1 MGSYF
6 GRNHSPKPSSER
18 AHSYTHSYTSSSPVS
33 QLAPVLPPIP
43 SIADVA
49 DDAPTTGLGLDG
61 AFSFNPSPQHSTPS
75 PASNISTPSPLRD
88 AAAVPAVRPRS
99 LLQGRAVTSPV
110 GALPNFQQ
118 TNMSPSSPL
127 AALSV
132 PYSSTTAQAKPR
144 AGNRPLPA
152 ESTVNGVPQHAK
164 ASKQRPELHSNKS
177 SKGKFNL
184 LNPVN
189 LLMRRRSAQAV
200 ETLEKTTSKNLAV
213 PPMDLPDDYDP
224 RIRGKVVH
232 DFSAPR
238 TRRTPSY
245 DPSLAEASPKPSTAN
260 DSIKSHQDSIERD
273 PKRQSVQHTPVFVEH
288 IDSAPDENR
297 VHAETLANNDFVAR
311 NSWHQSG
318 ESLDMPPFG
327 RRSQLFE
334 EQSHSDPASDSPH
347 SAMSATSGPGWQYHE
362 PERVYSPVSPEFAP
376 ESSSAPERHEL
387 ESDGFDQPSPSIQ
400 QHPQSSPNLLPN
412 PSNIPRHMA
421 STASRFSFQIANDS
435 IAEEKLLEERH
446 KLRQS
451 NVAQDPPT
459 FEHDEYDEEEEDTF
473 DEDAMYDHDE
483 MEDTSPNGLYGHP
496 NSGLPERLS
505 AMTLDS
511 HQDHMSMA
519 SSSTLYSV
527 TGPQTTQP
535 VFQNPLRSNPPLNPL
550 HQHPPG
556 ASQDSIL
563 IEPQQQPA
571 SPSSVNSFYFDDGM
585 LDQLDDVQEEEEH
598 DETFDEGKFDDPSY
612 LKRPNQP
619 AHLHESP
626 ATSSNRASPGA
637 PVHNVNGYPF
647 LIQNPGT
654 GHFSADSP
662 FSEGSSQPGDHQ
674 LDSQEDAA
682 RHDSQ
687 QGPPGCQNLAAYHN
701 ALAEAAHRAAAD
713 GKFTRQNSIA
723 ASDSVYSEDHDEQVE
738 NNDSRQMQYP
748 QQMSMP
754 MPAPMQMQMPMQIPP
769 QSQMSLQSQ
778 MQMQQQLQQQFQLQ
792 QQMQMQMQ
800 MQMQPQMRQSYMSGS
815 SHVSRGSYSA
825 FDFGFSDGATIEDTF
840 SSPEFPND
848 DFAFDDSDLISAANS
863 EALANDD
870 EGFYSQEFG
879 FYARARPG
887 GDPDTVEAING
898 GYFGAP
904 GIEIVRQKS
913 VKEPNLTPITE
924 RSELSTRNS
933 YIGPFSPLAAALP
946 SPGFPPSH
954 MAAARMSPLAWQHLQ
969 EDEMTLADL
978 RRLKQGAFG
987 SSSNSVNSQSSSFG
1001 IPAPY
1006 SPTTAAQNM
1015 PGGYFM
1021 PRAGY
1026 GGVPMAWQRS
1036 SDSNSNYNPSNHSSS
1051 PAPTSP
1057 VHVSIPTGMNYSQT
1071 PHSPL
1076 QPPHAFFV
1084 PDNVSTPKKSSP
1096 TLHELSGTP
1105 VTAKKPSAKDVAAAS
1120 ERQPYQTHSRS
1131 GSGADNITYVREEDS
1146 TGGKRWVLERRRTS
1160 EAGLLELIGREVV
1173 EGGRI

>member
-1 MGSYF
+1 
-6 GRNHSPKPSSER
+6 
-18 AHSYTHSYTSSSPVS
+18 
-33 QLAPVLPPIP
+33 
-43 SIADVA
+43 
-49 DDAPTTGLGLDG
+49 
-61 AFSFNPSPQHSTPS
+61 
-75 PASNISTPSPLRD
+75 
-88 AAAVPAVRPRS
+88 
-99 LLQGRAVTSPV
+99 
-110 GALPNFQQ
+110 
-118 TNMSPSSPL
+118 MSPSSPL

-152 ESTVNGVPQHAK
+152 ESTVNGVPQHSK

-200 ETLEKTTSKNLAV
+200 ETLDKTTSKNLAI

-260 DSIKSHQDSIERD
+260 DSIGSQQDSIERD
-273 PKRQSVQHTPVFVEH
+273 PKRQSVQHAPVFVEH
-288 IDSAPDENR
+288 IDSEPDQNR
-297 VHAETLANNDFVAR
+297 VHAETLANNDFIAR

-318 ESLDMPPFG
+318 ESLNMPPFG
-327 RRSQLFE
+327 RRSQLFDD
-334 EQSHSDPASDSPH
+334 QSHSEPASDSPH
-347 SAMSATSGPGWQYHE
+347 SAMSAMSGPGWQYHE
-362 PERVYSPVSPEFAP
+362 PERVYSPVSPEPAP
-376 ESSSAPERHEL
+376 EIVFEQPEL
-387 ESDGFDQPSPSIQ
+387 ESERNEQEPASQYEPQQSPS
-400 QHPQSSPNLLPN
+400 LLPN
-412 PSNIPRHMA
+412 PTSMLPRHMA

-451 NVAQDPPT
+451 NVAQPPPT
-459 FEHDEYDEEEEDTF
+459 FEHDEYEEDEDEDAF

-483 MEDTSPNGLYGHP
+483 MEDTPANGLYEHL

-505 AMTLDS
+505 AMTINAG
-511 HQDHMSMA
+511 Q
-519 SSSTLYSV
+519 SSLSVDPSSALYSNPV
-527 TGPQTTQP
+527 QETTQTP
-535 VFQNPLRSNPPLNPL
+535 IQNPLRSNPPPATSIGTPL
-550 HQHPPG
+550 AQ
-556 ASQDSIL
+556 SV
-563 IEPQQQPA
+563 QQTA
-571 SPSSVNSFYFDDGM
+571 RPSSANSFYFDDGM
-585 LDQLDDVQEEEEH
+585 IDQLDDVCEEEEDEEEEAENN
-598 DETFDEGKFDDPSY
+598 DETFDEDKFDDPSY

-619 AHLHESP
+619 AHLHQIPTTASIYSP
-626 ATSSNRASPGA
+626 P
-637 PVHNVNGYPF
+637 NVAIHDVDGHPF

-654 GHFSADSP
+654 GHFSAGSP
-662 FSEGSSQPGDHQ
+662 FSEISSQPSEQ
-674 LDSQEDAA
+674 LQESQEEPP

-687 QGPPGCQNLAAYHN
+687 QGPHDSHNLSAYHS

-723 ASDSVYSEDHDEQVE
+723 TSDSVYSEDNEQSGDDV
-738 NNDSRQMQYP
+738 SQQAQYMQP
-748 QQMSMP
+748 QMSMP
-754 MPAPMQMQMPMQIPP
+754 PPMQMQIPP
-769 QSQMSLQSQ
+769 YLQ
-778 MQMQQQLQQQFQLQ
+778 MQMPHLSPY
-792 QQMQMQMQ
+792 QMQMQMQLQ

-815 SHVSRGSYSA
+815 TDPSRGSYSA
-825 FDFGFSDGATIEDTF
+825 FDFGFSDGTTIDDTF

-879 FYARARPG
+879 FYARARQG
-887 GDPDTVEAING
+887 SDPDTVEAING

-924 RSELSTRNS
+924 RSEFSTRNS

-987 SSSNSVNSQSSSFG
+987 SSSNSVNSLSSSFG
-1001 IPAPY
+1001 VPAPY
-1006 SPTTAAQNM
+1006 SPTMAAQNM
-1015 PGGYFM
+1015 PNGYFM
-1021 PRAGY
+1021 PRAS

-1057 VHVSIPTGMNYSQT
+1057 VHASMPNGVTNSQT
-1071 PHSPL
+1071 LGSPL
-1076 QPPHAFFV
+1076 QPPHAFFMS
-1084 PDNVSTPKKSSP
+1084 DNLSTPKKNSSGP
-1096 TLHELSGTP
+1096 HEMPGTP
-1105 VTAKKPSAKDVAAAS
+1105 VTAKKAAPKDSAAAP
-1120 ERQPYQTHSRS
+1120 ERQSYQTHSRS

-1146 TGGKRWVLERRRTS
+1146 NGGKRWVLERRRTS

>member
-6 GRNHSPKPSSER
+6 GRNQSPKPSNEPVHSSYPYLH
-18 AHSYTHSYTSSSPVS
+18 AHSSSPVS
-33 QLAPVLPPIP
+33 QTAPVLPPIP
-43 SIADVA
+43 SFSDVA
-49 DDAPTTGLGLDG
+49 HDARPTGLGLD
-61 AFSFNPSPQHSTPS
+61 AALTFDPSPQQSTPS
-75 PASNISTPSPLRD
+75 SSSNRSTPSPLRD
-88 AAAVPAVRPRS
+88 AAPTINPAVRPQS
-99 LLQGRAVTSPV
+99 LQKGRAVTSPV
-110 GALPNFQQ
+110 GALPSLQQ
-118 TNMSPSSPL
+118 SNLSPASPL

-132 PYSSTTAQAKPR
+132 PYTSTTAQAKPR

-152 ESTVNGVPQHAK
+152 ESTINGVPQHAK
-164 ASKQRPELHSNKS
+164 TSKQRPELHSNKS

-200 ETLEKTTSKNLAV
+200 ETLEKTTSKNLV
-213 PPMDLPDDYDP
+213 IPPMDLPDDYDP
-224 RIRGKVVH
+224 RIRGNVVH

-245 DPSLAEASPKPSTAN
+245 DPSLGEASTKPSTAN
-260 DSIKSHQDSIERD
+260 ESIKSQQESVDRDS
-273 PKRQSVQHTPVFVEH
+273 KRQSVQHTPIFVEH
-288 IDSAPDENR
+288 IDSEPDADR

-311 NSWHQSG
+311 NSWQQSG
-318 ESLDMPPFG
+318 ESLHIPPFG
-327 RRSQLFE
+327 RRSQLLE
-334 EQSHSDPASDSPH
+334 EHSHSEPASDSPH
-347 SAMSATSGPGWQYHE
+347 SAMSAMSGPGWQYHE
-362 PERVYSPVSPEFAP
+362 PERVYSPLSPEPAP
-376 ESSSAPERHEL
+376 ESLPEQGDLKSERNDPDSLSAQQLP
-387 ESDGFDQPSPSIQ
+387 QPSPD
-400 QHPQSSPNLLPN
+400 LLPN
-412 PSNIPRHMA
+412 PSSTLPRHMT

-451 NVAQDPPT
+451 NTAQDPPT
-459 FEHDEYDEEEEDTF
+459 FEHDEYEDEEEDAF

-483 MEDTSPNGLYGHP
+483 MEDAPAKGFYEHL

-505 AMTLDS
+505 TMTLDS
-511 HQDHMSMA
+511 GQGHLSVA
-519 SSSTLYSV
+519 SSSTLYS
-527 TGPQTTQP
+527 TTAPSTIQP
-535 VFQNPLRSNPPLNPL
+535 ALHNPLRSNPP
-550 HQHPPG
+550 PG
-556 ASQDSIL
+556 SL
-563 IEPQQQPA
+563 QQQPA
-571 SPSSVNSFYFDDGM
+571 GPLLESSSTAFQQQPARPSSANSFYFDDGM
-585 LDQLDDVQEEEEH
+585 IEQLDDVHEEEE
-598 DETFDEGKFDDPSY
+598 DENDDDTFDETKFDDPSY

-619 AHLHESP
+619 PHLHEAP
-626 ATSSNRASPGA
+626 APTLGYVSSDA

-654 GHFSADSP
+654 GHFSAESP
-662 FSEGSSQPGDHQ
+662 FSESSSQPSASEQQREAQD
-674 LDSQEDAA
+674 EAA

-687 QGPPGCQNLAAYHN
+687 QGPPDCHSLSAYHS

-713 GKFTRQNSIA
+713 GKFTRQNSIT
-723 ASDSVYSEDHDEQVE
+723 ASDSAYSEDYEQDD
-738 NNDSRQMQYP
+738 NNDSQQSQYP
-748 QQMSMP
+748 QAQMHMPMP
-754 MPAPMQMQMPMQIPP
+754 MPAPMQMQIPP
-769 QSQMSLQSQ
+769 YTQ
-778 MQMQQQLQQQFQLQ
+778 MQMPQQSPYQMQL
-792 QQMQMQMQ
+792 QMQMQ
-800 MQMQPQMRQSYMSGS
+800 MQMQPQMRQSYMSAS
-815 SHVSRGSYSA
+815 SHASRGSYSA

-887 GDPDTVEAING
+887 GDPDAIEAING

-924 RSELSTRNS
+924 RSEFSTRNS

-946 SPGFPPSH
+946 SPGFPPAH

-987 SSSNSVNSQSSSFG
+987 SSSNSVNSLSSSFG
-1001 IPAPY
+1001 VPAPY
-1006 SPTTAAQNM
+1006 SPTMAAQNM

-1021 PRAGY
+1021 PRASGS
-1026 GGVPMAWQRS
+1026 VPMAWQRS

-1057 VHVSIPTGMNYSQT
+1057 IHTSMPNGITNSQ
-1071 PHSPL
+1071 PHNSPL
-1076 QPPHAFFV
+1076 QPPFASFV
-1084 PDNVSTPKKSSP
+1084 ADNVSTPKKSSN
-1096 TLHELSGTP
+1096 TLHELPGTP
-1105 VTAKKPSAKDVAAAS
+1105 VTAKKAAAKDTATTP
-1120 ERQPYQTHSRS
+1120 ERQSYQTHSRS

>member
-6 GRNHSPKPSSER
+6 GRNHSPKPSTER
-18 AHSYTHSYTSSSPVS
+18 AHSYIPQANTSSSPVS
-33 QLAPVLPPIP
+33 QSAPVLPPIP

-49 DDAPTTGLGLDG
+49 DNAQPTGLGLDA
-61 AFSFNPSPQHSTPS
+61 AFAFDPSPRQSTPS
-75 PASNISTPSPLRD
+75 SSSNLSTPSPLRD
-88 AAAVPAVRPRS
+88 AAATTAPAVRPQN
-99 LLQGRAVTSPV
+99 LQKGRAVTSPV
-110 GALPNFQQ
+110 GALPSFQQ
-118 TNMSPSSPL
+118 ANMSPSSPL

-152 ESTVNGVPQHAK
+152 ESTINGVPQHAK
-164 ASKQRPELHSNKS
+164 TSKQKPELHSNKS

-200 ETLEKTTSKNLAV
+200 ETLEKTQSKNLAI

-224 RIRGKVVH
+224 RIRGKLVH

-245 DPSLAEASPKPSTAN
+245 DPSLAEASSKPSTAN
-260 DSIKSHQDSIERD
+260 DSIRSQQDSVDRD
-273 PKRQSVQHTPVFVEH
+273 AKRQSVQHTPVFVEH
-288 IDSAPDENR
+288 IDSEPDVSR
-297 VHAETLANNDFVAR
+297 VNAETLANSDFIAR

-318 ESLDMPPFG
+318 ESLNMPPFG
-327 RRSQLFE
+327 RRSQLFDD
-334 EQSHSDPASDSPH
+334 QPHSEPASDSPH
-347 SAMSATSGPGWQYHE
+347 SAMSAMSGPGWQYHE
-362 PERVYSPVSPEFAP
+362 PERVYSPVSPEPAP
-376 ESSSAPERHEL
+376 ESAPEHHEL
-387 ESDGFDQPSPSIQ
+387 GFERCEQESLSIQ
-400 QHPQSSPNLLPN
+400 QEPQPSPNLLPN
-412 PSNIPRHMA
+412 PNSTLPRHMT

-451 NVAQDPPT
+451 NIVQDPPK
-459 FEHDEYDEEEEDTF
+459 FDRDDYEDEEEDTF

-483 MEDTSPNGLYGHP
+483 MEDSPANGLYGHL
-496 NSGLPERLS
+496 NSGLAE
-505 AMTLDS
+505 
-511 HQDHMSMA
+511 
-519 SSSTLYSV
+519 
-527 TGPQTTQP
+527 
-535 VFQNPLRSNPPLNPL
+535 
-550 HQHPPG
+550 
-556 ASQDSIL
+556 
-563 IEPQQQPA
+563 
-571 SPSSVNSFYFDDGM
+571 
-585 LDQLDDVQEEEEH
+585 QEEE
-598 DETFDEGKFDDPSY
+598 DEQEVDDEAFDEDKFDDPSY

-619 AHLHESP
+619 PHLHET
-626 ATSSNRASPGA
+626 AANSSVYAPPDA

-662 FSEGSSQPGDHQ
+662 FSESSSQPSEQQREAQD
-674 LDSQEDAA
+674 EAA

-687 QGPPGCQNLAAYHN
+687 QGPPDCHNLSAYHS

-713 GKFTRQNSIA
+713 DA
-723 ASDSVYSEDHDEQVE
+723 YS
-738 NNDSRQMQYP
+738 NANAY
-748 QQMSMP
+748 
-754 MPAPMQMQMPMQIPP
+754 APFYARVHADAGPPYMQMQMPQLSPY
-769 QSQMSLQSQ
+769 Q
-778 MQMQQQLQQQFQLQ
+778 MQL
-792 QQMQMQMQ
+792 QMQMQ
-800 MQMQPQMRQSYMSGS
+800 MQMQPQIPQGHMSGS
-815 SHVSRGSYSA
+815 THAPRGSYSA
-825 FDFGFSDGATIEDTF
+825 FEFGFSDGATIEDTF

-887 GDPDTVEAING
+887 GDPDAIEAING

-924 RSELSTRNS
+924 RSEFSTRNS

-987 SSSNSVNSQSSSFG
+987 SSSNSVNSLSSSFG
-1001 IPAPY
+1001 VPAPY
-1006 SPTTAAQNM
+1006 SPTMAAQNM

-1021 PRAGY
+1021 PRA

-1051 PAPTSP
+1051 PVPTSP
-1057 VHVSIPTGMNYSQT
+1057 IHASLPNGMTNSQAFN
-1071 PHSPL
+1071 PSL
-1076 QPPHAFFV
+1076 QPPHALFV
-1084 PDNVSTPKKSSP
+1084 AENVSTPKKSSSG
-1096 TLHELSGTP
+1096 LQELPRTP
-1105 VTAKKPSAKDVAAAS
+1105 VTAKKAAAKETAAAS
-1120 ERQPYQTHSRS
+1120 ERQSRQTHSRS

>member
-18 AHSYTHSYTSSSPVS
+18 AHSYAHSYTSSSPVS

-412 PSNIPRHMA
+412 PSDIPRHMA

-435 IAEEKLLEERH
+435 IAEEKLLEDRH

-451 NVAQDPPT
+451 NVTQDPPT

-519 SSSTLYSV
+519 SSSTLYSA
-527 TGPQTTQP
+527 TGPQTTHP
-535 VFQNPLRSNPPLNPL
+535 VFRNPLRSNPPPNPL
-550 HQHPPG
+550 HQHSPG
-556 ASQDSIL
+556 ASQDPIL

-585 LDQLDDVQEEEEH
+585 LDQLDDVQEDEEH

-612 LKRPNQP
+612 LKRPSQP

-738 NNDSRQMQYP
+738 NNDSP
-748 QQMSMP
+748 
-754 MPAPMQMQMPMQIPP
+754 
-769 QSQMSLQSQ
+769 
-778 MQMQQQLQQQFQLQ
+778 
-792 QQMQMQMQ
+792 
-800 MQMQPQMRQSYMSGS
+800 
-815 SHVSRGSYSA
+815 

-924 RSELSTRNS
+924 RSEFSTRNS

-1076 QPPHAFFV
+1076 QPAHAFFV
-1084 PDNVSTPKKSSP
+1084 PDNVSTPKKSSS
-1096 TLHELSGTP
+1096 TLHELPGTP

>member
-6 GRNHSPKPSSER
+6 GRNHSPKPSHQR
-18 AHSYTHSYTSSSPVS
+18 AQSYTHSQVPSSPVS
-33 QLAPVLPPIP
+33 HSAPVLPPIP
-43 SIADVA
+43 SIADAA
-49 DDAPTTGLGLDG
+49 DDAPLTGLGLDT
-61 AFSFNPSPQHSTPS
+61 AFTFHPSPQQSAPS
-75 PASNISTPSPLRD
+75 SSSNLSTPSPLRD
-88 AAAVPAVRPRS
+88 APAPAGPAPAPAVRPRS
-99 LLQGRAVTSPV
+99 WQQGRAVTSPV
-110 GALPNFQQ
+110 GAMPSFQQ

-164 ASKQRPELHSNKS
+164 TSKQRPELHSNKS

-200 ETLEKTTSKNLAV
+200 ETLDKTASKNLAI
-213 PPMDLPDDYDP
+213 PPMDLPDGYDP

-260 DSIKSHQDSIERD
+260 DSIKSQQDSGERD
-273 PKRQSVQHTPVFVEH
+273 PKRQSVPHAPIFVEH
-288 IDSAPDENR
+288 IDSEPDQNR
-297 VHAETLANNDFVAR
+297 VHAETLANSDFIAR
-311 NSWHQSG
+311 NSWHHSG
-318 ESLDMPPFG
+318 ESLNMPPFG
-327 RRSQLFE
+327 RRSQLLDD
-334 EQSHSDPASDSPH
+334 QSNSEPASDSPH
-347 SAMSATSGPGWQYHE
+347 SAMSAMSGPGWQYHE
-362 PERVYSPVSPEFAP
+362 PERVYSPVSPEPTP
-376 ESSSAPERHEL
+376 EIISELGSERSEQESATEQEP
-387 ESDGFDQPSPSIQ
+387 QQSPS
-400 QHPQSSPNLLPN
+400 LLPN
-412 PSNIPRHMA
+412 LASTLPRHMA

-451 NVAQDPPT
+451 SVAQAPPT
-459 FEHDEYDEEEEDTF
+459 FEHDEYEDDEEDEF

-483 MEDTSPNGLYGHP
+483 MEDAPANGLYEHS

-505 AMTLDS
+505 GMNLSADQGLVSVD
-511 HQDHMSMA
+511 
-519 SSSTLYSV
+519 SSSALYSNPV
-527 TGPQTTQP
+527 PQVMQP
-535 VFQNPLRSNPPLNPL
+535 AFQNPLRSNPP
-550 HQHPPG
+550 PG
-556 ASQDSIL
+556 SSAETSLTESKQY
-563 IEPQQQPA
+563 PA
-571 SPSSVNSFYFDDGM
+571 RPSSANSFYFDDG
-585 LDQLDDVQEEEEH
+585 LIDQLDDVYEEDEEIEEVE
-598 DETFDEGKFDDPSY
+598 DNSNETFDEDRFDDPSY

-619 AHLHESP
+619 AHLQQAP
-626 ATSSNRASPGA
+626 TTSSIYSP
-637 PVHNVNGYPF
+637 PDVSVHDVNGHPF
-647 LIQNPGT
+647 LIQNPET

-662 FSEGSSQPGDHQ
+662 FSEGSSQPSEQ
-674 LDSQEDAA
+674 QQEAQEEAA

-687 QGPPGCQNLAAYHN
+687 QGPRDCHDMTAYHS

-723 ASDSVYSEDHDEQVE
+723 ASDSVYSEDYEQ
-738 NNDSRQMQYP
+738 DADDHSHQQQYP
-748 QQMSMP
+748 QSQMP
-754 MPAPMQMQMPMQIPP
+754 MPPPMQMQVPP
-769 QSQMSLQSQ
+769 YLQ
-778 MQMQQQLQQQFQLQ
+778 MQMPQLSPY
-792 QQMQMQMQ
+792 QMQMQMQLQ

-815 SHVSRGSYSA
+815 THASRGSYSA
-825 FDFGFSDGATIEDTF
+825 FDFGFSDGATIDDTF
-840 SSPEFPND
+840 SSPEFPSD
-848 DFAFDDSDLISAANS
+848 DFAFDDLDLISAANS
-863 EALANDD
+863 EALANDED
-870 EGFYSQEFG
+870 GFYSQEFG

-887 GDPDTVEAING
+887 GDSDTVEPING

-904 GIEIVRQKS
+904 GIEIIRQKS

-924 RSELSTRNS
+924 RSEFSTRNS

-954 MAAARMSPLAWQHLQ
+954 MAAARMSPLHWQHLQ

-987 SSSNSVNSQSSSFG
+987 SSSNSVNSMTSSFG
-1001 IPAPY
+1001 VPAPY
-1006 SPTTAAQNM
+1006 SPTMAAPNM
-1015 PGGYFM
+1015 PNGYFM
-1021 PRAGY
+1021 PRAS
-1026 GGVPMAWQRS
+1026 GGVPMAMQRS

-1051 PAPTSP
+1051 PVPTSP
-1057 VHVSIPTGMNYSQT
+1057 VRASMSNSIANSQT
-1071 PHSPL
+1071 LNSPL
-1076 QPPHAFFV
+1076 QPPHAFFMS
-1084 PDNVSTPKKSSP
+1084 DNPSTPKKSSSGLNETP
-1096 TLHELSGTP
+1096 GTP
-1105 VTAKKPSAKDVAAAS
+1105 VTAKKAAPKDTAPAP

-1146 TGGKRWVLERRRTS
+1146 MGGKRWVLERRRTS

>member
-6 GRNHSPKPSSER
+6 GRNHSPKPSTER
-18 AHSYTHSYTSSSPVS
+18 AHSYLSHAHAPSSPVS
-33 QLAPVLPPIP
+33 QTAPVLPPIP

-49 DDAPTTGLGLDG
+49 DDAQPTGLGLDA
-61 AFSFNPSPQHSTPS
+61 AFTFDPSPQQSTPS
-75 PASNISTPSPLRD
+75 PSSNLSTPSPLRD
-88 AAAVPAVRPRS
+88 AATTTAPAARPQN
-99 LLQGRAVTSPV
+99 LQKGRAVTSPV
-110 GALPNFQQ
+110 GALPSFQQ

-152 ESTVNGVPQHAK
+152 ESTINGVPQHAK
-164 ASKQRPELHSNKS
+164 TSRQKPELHSNKS

-200 ETLEKTTSKNLAV
+200 ETLEKTQSKNLAI

-224 RIRGKVVH
+224 RIRGKLVH

-245 DPSLAEASPKPSTAN
+245 DPSLAEASSKPSTAN
-260 DSIKSHQDSIERD
+260 DSIRSQQDSAERD
-273 PKRQSVQHTPVFVEH
+273 VKRQSIQHTPIFVEH
-288 IDSAPDENR
+288 IDSEPDANR
-297 VHAETLANNDFVAR
+297 VNAETLANSDFIAR
-311 NSWHQSG
+311 NSWQQSG
-318 ESLDMPPFG
+318 ESLNMPPFG
-327 RRSQLFE
+327 RRSQLFDD
-334 EQSHSDPASDSPH
+334 QAHSDPASDSPH
-347 SAMSATSGPGWQYHE
+347 SAMSAMSGPGWQYHE
-362 PERVYSPVSPEFAP
+362 PERVYSPVSPEPAP
-376 ESSSAPERHEL
+376 EPAPEHHEL
-387 ESDGFDQPSPSIQ
+387 GSERSEQESLSVQQEPQP
-400 QHPQSSPNLLPN
+400 SPNLLPN
-412 PSNIPRHMA
+412 PSSTLPRHMT

-451 NVAQDPPT
+451 NIVQNPPK
-459 FEHDEYDEEEEDTF
+459 FDERDDYEDEEEDTF

-483 MEDTSPNGLYGHP
+483 MEDSPANGLYEHL
-496 NSGLPERLS
+496 NSGLAERFSTMSLNS
-505 AMTLDS
+505 GQG
-511 HQDHMSMA
+511 HQSVA
-519 SSSTLYSV
+519 SSSTLYS
-527 TGPQTTQP
+527 TTAPQTIQQP
-535 VFQNPLRSNPPLNPL
+535 FQNPLRSNPPP
-550 HQHPPG
+550 
-556 ASQDSIL
+556 SSIQQQPSGPSMSA
-563 IEPQQQPA
+563 EPQQQLA
-571 SPSSVNSFYFDDGM
+571 RPSSANSFYFDDGM
-585 LDQLDDVQEEEEH
+585 LDQLDDVHEEEEEETG
-598 DETFDEGKFDDPSY
+598 DEAFDENKFDDPSY
-612 LKRPNQP
+612 LRRPNQP
-619 AHLHESP
+619 PHLHEA
-626 ATSSNRASPGA
+626 ATNSSVYAPPDA

-662 FSEGSSQPGDHQ
+662 FSESSSQPSEQQREAQD
-674 LDSQEDAA
+674 EAA

-687 QGPPGCQNLAAYHN
+687 QGPPDCHNLSAYHS

-713 GKFTRQNSIA
+713 A
-723 ASDSVYSEDHDEQVE
+723 ASDSVYSEDYEQEE
-738 NNDSRQMQYP
+738 NSYSQQSQYAQTQTQTQNP
-748 QQMSMP
+748 MTMP
-754 MPAPMQMQMPMQIPP
+754 MPSSMQMQVPPYMQMQMPQLSPY
-769 QSQMSLQSQ
+769 Q
-778 MQMQQQLQQQFQLQ
+778 MQL
-792 QQMQMQMQ
+792 QMQMQ
-800 MQMQPQMRQSYMSGS
+800 MQMQPQIPQSHMSGS
-815 SHVSRGSYSA
+815 THASRGSYSA

-887 GDPDTVEAING
+887 GDPDAVEAING

-924 RSELSTRNS
+924 RSEFSTRNS

-987 SSSNSVNSQSSSFG
+987 SSSNSVNSLSSSFG
-1001 IPAPY
+1001 VPAPY
-1006 SPTTAAQNM
+1006 SPTMAAQNM

-1021 PRAGY
+1021 PRA

-1051 PAPTSP
+1051 PVPTSP
-1057 VHVSIPTGMNYSQT
+1057 IHASMPNGMTNSQT
-1071 PHSPL
+1071 LNPPL
-1076 QPPHAFFV
+1076 QPPHSFFV
-1084 PDNVSTPKKSSP
+1084 ADNVSTPKKSSSG
-1096 TLHELSGTP
+1096 LQELPGTP
-1105 VTAKKPSAKDVAAAS
+1105 VTAKKAAAKEAAAAP
-1120 ERQPYQTHSRS
+1120 ERQPHQTHSRA

-1146 TGGKRWVLERRRTS
+1146 SGGKRWVLERRRTS

>member
-6 GRNHSPKPSSER
+6 GRNHSPKPSHER
-18 AHSYTHSYTSSSPVS
+18 AQSYTHTYVSSSPVS
-33 QLAPVLPPIP
+33 HAAPVLPPIP
-43 SIADVA
+43 SIADIA
-49 DDAPTTGLGLDG
+49 DDAQSTGLGLDA
-61 AFSFNPSPQHSTPS
+61 AFTFHPSPQQSAPS
-75 PASNISTPSPLRD
+75 SSPNLSTPSPLRD
-88 AAAVPAVRPRS
+88 APVAATPAVRPRS
-99 LLQGRAVTSPV
+99 LQNGRAVTSPV
-110 GALPNFQQ
+110 GALPSFQQ

-152 ESTVNGVPQHAK
+152 ESTINGVPQHAK

-200 ETLEKTTSKNLAV
+200 ETLEKTTSKNLAI

-260 DSIKSHQDSIERD
+260 DSIKSQQDSVERD
-273 PKRQSVQHTPVFVEH
+273 PKRQSVQHAPVFIEH
-288 IDSAPDENR
+288 IDSGPDQNR
-297 VHAETLANNDFVAR
+297 VHAETLANNDFLAR

-318 ESLDMPPFG
+318 ESLNMPPFG
-327 RRSQLFE
+327 RRSQLFDD
-334 EQSHSDPASDSPH
+334 QSNSEPASDSPH
-347 SAMSATSGPGWQYHE
+347 SAMSAMSGPGWQYHE
-362 PERVYSPVSPEFAP
+362 PERVYSPVSPEPTP
-376 ESSSAPERHEL
+376 EIVIEQPVFSAERNEQDSAPEQEP
-387 ESDGFDQPSPSIQ
+387 QYSPS
-400 QHPQSSPNLLPN
+400 LLPN
-412 PSNIPRHMA
+412 PNSTLPRHMA

-451 NVAQDPPT
+451 NIAQPPPT
-459 FEHDEYDEEEEDTF
+459 FEDDEYEEEEEDDF

-483 MEDTSPNGLYGHP
+483 MEDAPANGLYEHL

-505 AMTLDS
+505 AMTLNAGQGPLSVD
-511 HQDHMSMA
+511 
-519 SSSTLYSV
+519 SSSALYSNPV
-527 TGPQTTQP
+527 PQTVQP
-535 VFQNPLRSNPPLNPL
+535 AFQNPLRSNPP
-550 HQHPPG
+550 PG
-556 ASQDSIL
+556 PSAESSFAGS
-563 IEPQQQPA
+563 QQQPVR
-571 SPSSVNSFYFDDGM
+571 PSSANSFYFDDGM
-585 LDQLDDVQEEEEH
+585 IDQLDDVHEEEEH
-598 DETFDEGKFDDPSY
+598 EEEEEENNDETFDEDKFDDPSY

-619 AHLHESP
+619 AHLHQMP
-626 ATSSNRASPGA
+626 TTASIYPPPDA
-637 PVHNVNGYPF
+637 PVHDVNGYPF

-654 GHFSADSP
+654 GHFSAGSP
-662 FSEGSSQPGDHQ
+662 FSEGSSQPSEHHREA
-674 LDSQEDAA
+674 QEEAA

-687 QGPPGCQNLAAYHN
+687 QGQSDCQNLSAYHS

-723 ASDSVYSEDHDEQVE
+723 ASDSVYSEDYEQGE
-738 NNDSRQMQYP
+738 DNHSQP
-748 QQMSMP
+748 QQY
-754 MPAPMQMQMPMQIPP
+754 P
-769 QSQMSLQSQ
+769 QSQMSMPPPMQMQIPPYLQMQMPQLSPYQ
-778 MQMQQQLQQQFQLQ
+778 MQMQ
-792 QQMQMQMQ
+792 MEMQ
-800 MQMQPQMRQSYMSGS
+800 MQMQPQMRQSYMSGTT
-815 SHVSRGSYSA
+815 HASRGSYSA
-825 FDFGFSDGATIEDTF
+825 FDFGFSDGATIDDTF
-840 SSPEFPND
+840 SSPEFPTD

-887 GDPDTVEAING
+887 GDADTVEATNG

-924 RSELSTRNS
+924 RSEFSTRNS

-987 SSSNSVNSQSSSFG
+987 SSSNSVNSLSSSFG
-1001 IPAPY
+1001 VPAPY
-1006 SPTTAAQNM
+1006 SPTMAAQNT
-1015 PGGYFM
+1015 PNGYFM
-1021 PRAGY
+1021 PRAS

-1051 PAPTSP
+1051 PVPTSP
-1057 VHVSIPTGMNYSQT
+1057 VHTSMPNGITNSQT
-1071 PHSPL
+1071 LNSPL
-1076 QPPHAFFV
+1076 QPPHASFMS
-1084 PDNVSTPKKSSP
+1084 DNLSTPKKSSSG
-1096 TLHELSGTP
+1096 LHEMPGTP
-1105 VTAKKPSAKDVAAAS
+1105 VTAKKAAAKDTNAAP
-1120 ERQPYQTHSRS
+1120 ERQSYQTHSRS

-1146 TGGKRWVLERRRTS
+1146 TGGKRWILERRRTS